1 MQVDGESGYNAEV
14 SNLFLFVWPTALFL
28 WWLRK
33 TMSKDGLTPN
43 PSVEGTLRDKTA
55 QRPSLPR

>member
-43 PSVEGTLRDKTA
+43 E
-55 QRPSLPR
+55 